1 MAIVLDAH
9 GASAGTVTL
18 EDLLEEIVG
27 EIADEYHLPDES
39 IRWIDD
45 RTVHV
50 AGSFPID
57 DFNERF
63 GVRLPHTGFHTLAGL
78 AFDTLGRA
86 PTAWRRASP
95 VTVARGHRRPPDTG
109 DRCDYRGSAPGGVPG
124 YSLACRSRVSAA
136 ICSVRA
142 VFCASIRVCCSDIV
156 RSRSVT
162 SASRVS

>member
-18 EDLLEEIVG
+18 EDLLEEIVGEIVG

-63 GVRLPHTGFHTLAGL
+63 GVRLPHTGFHTL
-78 AFDTLGRA
+78 
-86 PTAWRRASP
+86 
-95 VTVARGHRRPPDTG
+95 PDWPST
-109 DRCDYRGSAPGGVPG
+109 RWAAHPRPGGA
-124 YSLACRSRVSAA
+124 LRR
-136 ICSVRA
+136 
-142 VFCASIRVCCSDIV
+142 
-156 RSRSVT
+156 
-162 SASRVS
+162 